1 MTRHVWDALYWG
13 VVWLLLGFLA
23 AELLGYWNIAP
34 WGTLTSTVRW
44 SITYPLVGVVLMGV
58 VIFLPAHLLFGRP
71 VWQSLGFGL
80 AVSVLAHLLDKR
92 WP

>member
-1 MTRHVWDALYWG
+1 MSKHAYDALYWG
-13 VVWLLLGFLA
+13 VAWIGVGFFA
-23 AELLGYWNIAP
+23 AELLGYFGVAP

-44 SITYPLVGVVLMGV
+44 SITYPLVGVFLMGV

-71 VWQSLGFGL
+71 VWQSLLFGL
-80 AVSVLAHLLDKR
+80 AVSVAAHLLDKQ